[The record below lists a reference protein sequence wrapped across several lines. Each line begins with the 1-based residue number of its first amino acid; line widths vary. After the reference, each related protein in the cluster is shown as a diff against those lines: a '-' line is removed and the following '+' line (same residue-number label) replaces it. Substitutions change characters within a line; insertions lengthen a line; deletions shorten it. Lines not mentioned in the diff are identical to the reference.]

1 MFGMRRRDLF
11 PSLEARQKQ
20 STTLASAS
28 VDRSGREADAES
40 RKSVASMPAEGVAT
54 LEEEAYRLQLEER
67 RIEGL
72 WSELDLQRQSLAYKQ
87 AVACQVLQWMYPDL
101 DEEMVLAMTQQI
113 PLKGEEQEQR
123 RPRRVME
130 ARARSRDGAA
140 ELPAEN
146 IVPLFRG
153 RGAGGA

>member
-1 MFGMRRRDLF
+1 
-11 PSLEARQKQ
+11 
-20 STTLASAS
+20 
-28 VDRSGREADAES
+28 
-40 RKSVASMPAEGVAT
+40 MPAEGVAT

-87 AVACQVLQWMYPDL
+87 AVACQVLQWIYPDL

-130 ARARSRDGAA
+130 ARARPRDGAA